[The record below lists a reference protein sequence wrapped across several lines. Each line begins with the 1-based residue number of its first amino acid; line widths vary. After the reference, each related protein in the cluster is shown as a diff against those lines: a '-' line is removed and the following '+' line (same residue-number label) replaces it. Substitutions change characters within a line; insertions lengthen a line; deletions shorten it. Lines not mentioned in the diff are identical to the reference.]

1 VVVRVKSQI
10 LLVDD
15 AASLIDL
22 FGRAITLELGHEVT
36 VVNSVAQVA
45 LLWDSPK
52 RKTSAARSP
61 RTAETQRS
69 SEQTRDHRCD
79 LAFDL
84 AIVDLAF
91 PAENDTG
98 LSALYEIHR
107 RSPETRLGILT
118 QGDHWTEAI
127 LRDAWDLMPIKLILS
142 KSAGL
147 QFQLSQIQSVL
158 IRGHIEVDPGL
169 RVLLPSHRNPWR
181 TPHNFSRLILHQGHV
196 KMWRALLEIG
206 EFPTYLGVAEHS
218 GLSVNTVKNYRAQL
232 LGELALHGVRS
243 PGLSEMGEFAQ
254 RCRAF
259 LLPFLYD

>member
-1 VVVRVKSQI
+1 MVVRVKSQI

-36 VVNSVAQVA
+36 VINSVAQVA
-45 LLWDSPK
+45 RLWDGPK
-52 RKTSAARSP
+52 RKTSTARSP
-61 RTAETQRS
+61 RSAATQRS
-69 SEQTRDHRCD
+69 AERTHDHR
-79 LAFDL
+79 FDL

-98 LSALYEIHR
+98 LSALYEIQK
-107 RSPETRLGILT
+107 RSPQTRLGILT
-118 QGDHWTEAI
+118 QGDNWTEAI

-158 IRGHIEVDPGL
+158 IRGHVEVDPGL
-169 RVLLPSHRNPWR
+169 RVLLPAHRNRWR

-206 EFPTYLGVAEHS
+206 EFPTYIAVAEHS